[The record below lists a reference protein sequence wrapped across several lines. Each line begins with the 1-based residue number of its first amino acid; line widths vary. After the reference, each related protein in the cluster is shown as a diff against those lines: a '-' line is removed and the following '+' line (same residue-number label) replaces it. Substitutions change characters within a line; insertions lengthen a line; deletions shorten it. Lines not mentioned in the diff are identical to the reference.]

1 MKQTIALK
9 RVLAWLI
16 IGTGC
21 IGAGAHAD
29 PLEARRDAF
38 RQALEQADRGK
49 LSAAPRSLAD
59 HPLAAY
65 LQLARYRQ
73 QPALLTPERVRAFR
87 AEHAGQP
94 VVELLDAVWRDELAR
109 RGDWPQWLVEDI
121 ALDTDAARCHQAKAL
136 FATGQNARAEALTA
150 ELWLRGDSA
159 PPACDAAFAQ
169 WERLGTLDAAMRWQR
184 ILLAA
189 DQSHASLMRFVA
201 RKLPATDQARAE
213 RYAGFVESPSV
224 QARSWVPH
232 SDDAQV
238 VRAGLVRMAR
248 TDVAAAE
255 RLFDQLAD
263 PLQLDANQR
272 GAVLGAIALWSAA
285 SYEADSARRFAR
297 VPAHAFDA
305 RLHEWRAREA
315 LARDD
320 YAGLLQAIAQMPEVQ
335 RGESRWRYLAARM
348 QQMLGQTSA
357 AAAALALLAREA
369 NYHGFLAADH
379 SASSYA
385 LCPREPSDDPAIAAD
400 VAADPGLVR
409 ALELHALGRPRWA
422 LHEWNHL
429 LKRLDDERRRVAIE
443 RAIDAGWTDRAVFDL
458 NQGDDLQFY
467 RLRFPLAH
475 KRHLTRTAKR
485 EGIDAAW
492 VAALIRAESAW
503 QPGVRSHANA
513 YGLMQLLPSTGQAKA
528 RQLGL
533 GWHGTR
539 TLYDPVANIT
549 LGTAYLAEMLD
560 ARGRQPYLATAAY
573 NAGPAPVSR
582 WQQQRPPRDADLWVE
597 TIPYRETRDY
607 VARVMAFSVIYDWR
621 LGRAPYPLSARLL
634 GQPDAKLPRRVFQC
648 PDSPPSVAVR

>member
-1 MKQTIALK
+1 MKQTMSLK
-9 RVLAWLI
+9 RVLACLLM
-16 IGTGC
+16 GTGC
-21 IGAGAHAD
+21 VGASAGAD
-29 PLEARRDAF
+29 PLAARRDAF

-49 LSAAPRSLAD
+49 LSAAPRSLSD

-73 QPALLTPERVRAFR
+73 QPGQLTPERVRDFR
-87 AEHAGQP
+87 AEHARQP
-94 VVELLDAVWRDELAR
+94 AVELLDIVWRDELAR
-109 RGDWPQWLVEDI
+109 RGDWPRWLVEDI
-121 ALDTDAARCHQAKAL
+121 ALDDDTARCHQAHAL
-136 FATGQNARAEALTA
+136 FATGQNARAESLTT

-159 PPACDAAFAQ
+159 PPACDAAFAR
-169 WERLGTLDAAMRWQR
+169 WERLGKLDAAMRWRR

-189 DQSHASLMRFVA
+189 DQGNASLMRFLA
-201 RKLPATDQARAE
+201 RKLPGPEQARAE
-213 RYAGFVESPSV
+213 RYAGFIESPGV
-224 QARSWVPH
+224 QARSWASH
-232 SDDAQV
+232 ADDAQV
-238 VRAGLVRMAR
+238 VSAGLIRMAR
-248 TDVAAAE
+248 SDVAAAE
-255 RLFDQLAD
+255 RVFDQLSG
-263 PLQLDANQR
+263 PMKLDAMQQGR
-272 GAVLGAIALWSAA
+272 VLSAIALWSAA

-297 VPAHAFDA
+297 VPPAAFDA

-320 YAGLLQAIAQMPEVQ
+320 YAGVLQAIAQMPEVQ
-335 RGESRWRYLAARM
+335 RGESRWRYLGARM
-348 QQMLGQTSA
+348 QQLTGAPSA
-357 AAAALALLAREA
+357 AAAALAVLATEA

-379 SASSYA
+379 GATAYA
-385 LCPREPSDDPAIAAD
+385 LCPREPSDDPAIGAA
-400 VAADPGLVR
+400 VAADTGLIR
-409 ALELHALGRPRWA
+409 ALELHVLGRPSWA

-429 LKRLDDERRRVAIE
+429 LRRLDDDHRRVAIAL
-443 RAIDAGWTDRAVFDL
+443 AIEAGWTDRAVFDL

-475 KRHLTRTAKR
+475 KRHLTRTAKH

-513 YGLMQLLPSTGQAKA
+513 YGLMQLLPGTGRAKA
-528 RQLGL
+528 RQLGI
-533 GWHGTR
+533 GWNGTR

-648 PDSPPSVAVR
+648 PQSPPSVAVR

>member
-1 MKQTIALK
+1 MSLK
-9 RVLAWLI
+9 RVLAWMLI
-16 IGTGC
+16 GSGC
-21 IGAGAHAD
+21 IGTCALAD

-49 LSAAPRSLAD
+49 LAAAPRSLAD

-73 QPALLTPERVRAFR
+73 QPALLTPERVRDFR
-87 AEHAGQP
+87 AEHPRQP
-94 VVELLDAVWRDELAR
+94 VVELLEAVWRDELAR
-109 RGDWPQWLVEDI
+109 RGDWPQWLVEDVV
-121 ALDTDAARCHQAKAL
+121 LDNDTARCHQAHAL
-136 FATGQNARAEALTA
+136 FATGQNARAETLTA
-150 ELWLRGDSA
+150 ALWLRGDSA
-159 PPACDAAFAQ
+159 PPACDAAFAR
-169 WERLGTLDAAMRWQR
+169 WERLGQLDASMRWRR

-189 DQSHASLMRFVA
+189 DQGNASLMRFLA
-201 RKLPATDQARAE
+201 RKLGTADQARAE
-213 RYAGFVESPSV
+213 RYAGFIEAPGP
-224 QARSWVPH
+224 QARHWVRH
-232 SDDAQV
+232 DDDAQV

-248 TDVAAAE
+248 GDVAAAE

-263 PLQLDANQR
+263 PMKLDALQR
-272 GAVLGAIALWSAA
+272 GQVLAAIALWSAA
-285 SYEADSARRFAR
+285 SYESDSARRFAR
-297 VPAHAFDA
+297 VPPEAFDA

-320 YAGLLQAIAQMPEVQ
+320 YAGVLKAIAQMPEVQ
-335 RGESRWRYLAARM
+335 RGESRWRYLGARM

-357 AAAALALLAREA
+357 AGAALATLAIEA

-379 SASSYA
+379 GAVPYA
-385 LCPREPSDDPAIAAD
+385 LCPREPSDDPAVGAE

-409 ALELHALGRPRWA
+409 ALELHVLARPRWA

-443 RAIDAGWTDRAVFDL
+443 LAIDAGWTDRAVFDL
-458 NQGDDLQFY
+458 NQGEDLQFY

-513 YGLMQLLPSTGQAKA
+513 YGLMQLLPGTGQAKA
-528 RQLGL
+528 RQLGI
-533 GWHGTR
+533 GWQGTR

-597 TIPYRETRDY
+597 TIPYKETRDY

-648 PDSPPSVAVR
+648 PDSPPSVAAR